1 MEQDGAQD
9 KERAFTVTGWGAVPK
24 VAQRGETG
32 TSFSRTRMAGHL
44 RLRMVEYS
52 PGYRA
57 DHWCARG
64 HILLV
69 LSGALRVELKG
80 GKTRILRKGQSYHAA
95 DGASSHRSSTRRGAR
110 LFIVD

>member
-1 MEQDGAQD
+1 MGLKIKDVP
-9 KERAFTVTGWGAVPK
+9 FTVTSWSTVPGVSQPGEK
-24 VAQRGETG
+24 GSSFAQ
-32 TSFSRTRMAGHL
+32 TRMMDHL
-44 RLRMVEYS
+44 RLRMVDYS

-69 LSGALRVELKG
+69 LKGELRVELEN
-80 GKTRILRKGQSYHAA
+80 GKTQVLRKGESYHVS
-95 DGASSHRSSTRRGAR
+95 DGASRHRSSTRRGAR